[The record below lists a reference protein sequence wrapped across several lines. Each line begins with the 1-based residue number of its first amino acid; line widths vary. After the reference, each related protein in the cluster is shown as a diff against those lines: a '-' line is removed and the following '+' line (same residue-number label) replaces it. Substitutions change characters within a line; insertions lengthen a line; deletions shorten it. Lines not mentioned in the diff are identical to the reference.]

1 MYGGCTVV
9 PGEWLKSLA
18 VRGLVLLA
26 GGIAALTLG
35 ASPANADAINVR
47 PWTDIVV
54 GAEQTLQDVL
64 DFTVVAGPRL
74 DVLNLTAPGSSDQS
88 EFALF
93 TSPAGQSVATIIIEV
108 AGFQQQNMFGL
119 YSEGQPGNLAQ
130 IFDGASSIGDVAT
143 VEFMLNGD
151 VIVNSTLAAT
161 GFGANWG
168 FYITTPQSNTFFS
181 EDSLNPGGLAQA
193 LIFQGEGLRTI
204 AIPGQPLMTFDPDQ
218 VMLAFED
225 LNIFAGGSDK
235 DFQDMVLLVD
245 TVQPIPEP
253 GSLLLL
259 GAGLAGAIALRRR
272 LA

>member
-108 AGFQQQNMFGL
+108 AGFQQQNLFGL
-119 YSEGQPGNLAQ
+119 YAEGQPGNLAQ

-143 VEFMLNGD
+143 VEFMLSGD
-151 VIVNSTLAAT
+151 VLVNSTLAAT
-161 GFGANWG
+161 GFGPNWAS
-168 FYITTPQSNTFFS
+168 TS
-181 EDSLNPGGLAQA
+181 
-193 LIFQGEGLRTI
+193 
-204 AIPGQPLMTFDPDQ
+204 
-218 VMLAFED
+218 
-225 LNIFAGGSDK
+225 
-235 DFQDMVLLVD
+235 
-245 TVQPIPEP
+245 
-253 GSLLLL
+253 
-259 GAGLAGAIALRRR
+259 RRR
-272 LA
+272 RATRSSRKTA